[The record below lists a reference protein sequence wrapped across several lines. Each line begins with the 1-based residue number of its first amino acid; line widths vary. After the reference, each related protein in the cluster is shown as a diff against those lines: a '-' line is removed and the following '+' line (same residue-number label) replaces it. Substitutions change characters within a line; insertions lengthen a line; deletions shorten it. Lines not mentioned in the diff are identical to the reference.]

1 MYLSL
6 STYHLSIYHQF
17 NYLSI
22 HHIFFIHS
30 SVDGYLRCSHV
41 LAIVNSAAM
50 NSVGFPGASYGKESP
65 CNERDLGSIPGSG
78 RSPGEGN
85 GYPLQYFAWR
95 IPWTGEPGRQKF
107 MGLQRVRHDWQ
118 NASVQFREHC
128 GCMHLFRLEFS
139 LDICPGVGLLDH
151 MTILFSVF
159 WGTSILFSIVA
170 SPIYFPTNSVVEFCF
185 PHTSPAFVIFRI
197 FLMTF

>member
-85 GYPLQYFAWR
+85 GYPLQYFCLENSMDRGAWQAKVHGVAESQTWLTECFSSVS
-95 IPWTGEPGRQKF
+95 WTLWVHASFQI
-107 MGLQRVRHDWQ
+107 RVFSWYMPRSGIAGSYD
-118 NASVQFREHC
+118 NSI
-128 GCMHLFRLEFS
+128 FS
-139 LDICPGVGLLDH
+139 LLRNFHIIFHSGFTNLLSHQQCSRVLFPPYLSSIC
-151 MTILFSVF
+151 
-159 WGTSILFSIVA
+159 
-170 SPIYFPTNSVVEFCF
+170 YF
-185 PHTSPAFVIFRI
+185 
-197 FLMTF
+197 